1 MAIINTIGFNIPVAP
16 INTNGLVVHYDAYNV
31 SSYPRT
37 GTKIFDITQRA
48 TKNTGTLTNG
58 TTFATDLAF
67 ASMKF
72 DGTNDTI
79 TTTAG
84 TDFAYGTGDFTFDGW
99 VYPTAFTSTFGARV
113 FWSQT
118 TGGDNYFY
126 MGLVNSGTLFM
137 TINFTDYF
145 STATLTLNKWNY
157 VAYTR
162 IGTDLRLYINTTRSA
177 GATNTTNLSN
187 TTYVPTIGNYTHS
200 SQLPFQGNMAIWRV
214 YKGVGLNQ
222 TQVEQNYNAQRG
234 RFGL

>member
-1 MAIINTIGFNIPVAP
+1 
-16 INTNGLVVHYDAYNV
+16 
-31 SSYPRT
+31 
-37 GTKIFDITQRA
+37 
-48 TKNTGTLTNG
+48 
-58 TTFATDLAF
+58 
-67 ASMKF
+67 
-72 DGTNDTI
+72 
-79 TTTAG
+79 
-84 TDFAYGTGDFTFDGW
+84 
-99 VYPTAFTSTFGARV
+99 
-113 FWSQT
+113 
-118 TGGDNYFY
+118 
-126 MGLVNSGTLFM
+126 M
-137 TINFTDYF
+137 TIDFTDYF